1 MRLCYNVY
9 IVMAPHI
16 MLAHPT
22 KSPLRQ
28 PTPRRNHRITATPH
42 PLSRLYPPPTPADPP
57 QPVTKPRQ
65 ATPGASICNLRQY
78 FAPVCNRQERN
89 SPWIQSSG
97 SSSLTRPGW
106 RLTQAAPRG
115 GGCPSRPCGALA
127 ALRLTHICR
136 TMHSYKLLQRQRKL
150 KMLRLQKTAD

>member
-42 PLSRLYPPPTPADPP
+42 PLSRPYPPPTPADPP

-65 ATPGASICNLRQY
+65 ATPGASICNRRQY

-89 SPWIQSSG
+89 SPWIQSSQLWRSANG
-97 SSSLTRPGW
+97 NYFQYDLVPVSVRNHIGTMQEPRCRAASKSLF
-106 RLTQAAPRG
+106 AM
-115 GGCPSRPCGALA
+115 
-127 ALRLTHICR
+127 IC
-136 TMHSYKLLQRQRKL
+136 
-150 KMLRLQKTAD
+150 